1 MRKQEMVRS
10 TPAEKPQKPRR
21 WASAPSAYFRFP
33 KRLCQRIKG
42 IPPRITTLSLG
53 KSEPSPWVIA
63 PCSKLEESPPA
74 LRCTT
79 GSLIAMRRCEIHSG
93 FLHTAGRELRHPCF
107 GEPPRPSKSDRS
119 PRFHRTREHTSRK
132 RSITGK
138 ATAFRCV
145 REKSEKFR
153 PSKVPKVFKAC
164 RRSIVWTD
172 GTVRDV
178 QHNAT

>member
-132 RSITGK
+132 RSITGPIGSQLLFAASERK
-138 ATAFRCV
+138 ARSSGQV
-145 REKSEKFR
+145 RFQRS
-153 PSKVPKVFKAC
+153 S
-164 RRSIVWTD
+164 RRVA
-172 GTVRDV
+172 VR
-178 QHNAT
+178 